1 MKRNLLLFIVLLIS
15 GVTSYSQ
22 ENNEVEYYYLKI
34 IEEKKNFLRS
44 SISLINN
51 LENNYNIVKSKHI
64 NLEAPFEKIPYN
76 LLSLR
81 RLYYTLG
88 EINNSNKKKLLRV
101 FVDSLVSKRKGM
113 QDLLETSDETKFM
126 ETPVDFEF
134 QGLSD
139 TYIMRFFDC
148 YDRRDL
154 YYGMCKFINPIIWK
168 KKKKKD
174 NEIIATTPITQEEKK
189 TDFAF
194 ENSQKRKTIK
204 YQSRY
209 VYSNDI
215 IEKKRK
221 YINSIVSWIDEVHF
235 QFKKMEDYN
244 IDIQYNQSP
253 GLSSLKHVYRKLK
266 EIGFPPGCD
275 KVEDRYRYESQMDSI
290 RSLISSGKVKKKRI
304 EALQAEYEEILSKR
318 KDLLSDKWR
327 LKGFVDSLLNKK
339 KELQEILNIK
349 DGVQFMETPVVL
361 KFWRYGD
368 VDMLRLLPS
377 PTMYENMCMFCDVE
391 RIKKYQIRES
401 KTATSNSL
409 VEMANEEYSHSLTA
423 AKNYY
428 DKDVDFDKYFPKADS
443 VQEMQFVIP
452 NKYNILGDTVC
463 IFKNLETSPNVGFAI
478 ADNGQELMIDEHIPV
493 GNYIVSGYVFCQEN
507 LDSIRAE
514 YGINEIEKKFRCNQ
528 KDVGS
533 SRRLKEDILLG
544 KIGKTSDLASY
555 LALIK
560 MSSIDTING
569 YHYDCYCYQG
579 TYGGFKD
586 IYQYKFYNE
595 IRKHYLNK
603 EVMVNKGGVVI
614 TDKKVVYEERCS
626 IFNDDLTNEKIKLCD
641 SVYVVKDVVVKA
653 SETQADV
660 FLVLEGSK
668 TGSFG
673 YSVKKITLRTKHP
686 DSDPIIEENEKMDII
701 TTEYIENIMNKKES
715 EIRKDKILAQ
725 EREHQEKLKKQE
737 FSLRLKE
744 YINKRKQN
752 NISKYGLEMGTLIN
766 NGRIALGMTK
776 NMCREAWGVPMN
788 SYRTKVPGKQSEVWL
803 YNYKTRV
810 YFENGKVVRIDD

>member
-1 MKRNLLLFIVLLIS
+1 
-15 GVTSYSQ
+15 
-22 ENNEVEYYYLKI
+22 
-34 IEEKKNFLRS
+34 
-44 SISLINN
+44 
-51 LENNYNIVKSKHI
+51 
-64 NLEAPFEKIPYN
+64 
-76 LLSLR
+76 
-81 RLYYTLG
+81 
-88 EINNSNKKKLLRV
+88 
-101 FVDSLVSKRKGM
+101 
-113 QDLLETSDETKFM
+113 
-126 ETPVDFEF
+126 
-134 QGLSD
+134 
-139 TYIMRFFDC
+139 
-148 YDRRDL
+148 
-154 YYGMCKFINPIIWK
+154 
-168 KKKKKD
+168 
-174 NEIIATTPITQEEKK
+174 
-189 TDFAF
+189 
-194 ENSQKRKTIK
+194 
-204 YQSRY
+204 
-209 VYSNDI
+209 
-215 IEKKRK
+215 
-221 YINSIVSWIDEVHF
+221 
-235 QFKKMEDYN
+235 
-244 IDIQYNQSP
+244 
-253 GLSSLKHVYRKLK
+253 
-266 EIGFPPGCD
+266 
-275 KVEDRYRYESQMDSI
+275 
-290 RSLISSGKVKKKRI
+290 
-304 EALQAEYEEILSKR
+304 
-318 KDLLSDKWR
+318 
-327 LKGFVDSLLNKK
+327 
-339 KELQEILNIK
+339 
-349 DGVQFMETPVVL
+349 
-361 KFWRYGD
+361 
-368 VDMLRLLPS
+368 
-377 PTMYENMCMFCDVE
+377 MCMFCDVE
-391 RIKKYQIRES
+391 QIKKYQIRES

-409 VEMANEEYSHSLTA
+409 VEMANEEYSQSLTA

-428 DKDVDFDKYFPKADS
+428 DKEVDFDKYFPKADS
-443 VQEMQFVIP
+443 VQEMQFVIS

-463 IFKNLETSPNVGFAI
+463 IFKNLKTSPNVGFAI

-514 YGINEIEKKFRCNQ
+514 YGINEIEKKIRCNQ

-603 EVMVNKGGVVI
+603 EVMVNDGGVVI
-614 TDKKVVYEERCS
+614 TDKKVVYEERRS

-725 EREHQEKLKKQE
+725 ERQEREHQEKLKKQE
-737 FSLRLKE
+737 REHQEKLKKQEREHQEKLKEQEYSLRLKE
-744 YINKRKQN
+744 YFNKRKQN
-752 NISKYGLEMGTLIN
+752 NISKYGLKTGTLIN